1 MYQQGNADL
10 SALEAERSQ
19 SPLYKHVA
27 KTYLWMLIGLAI
39 TFFVGMALNATNLI
53 YAVYAMPML
62 FIALLVA
69 QIILVVCLSSRIT
82 KMSVS
87 ACKGI
92 FIGYSAL
99 TGITVGGVL
108 AIYGAPVALLAFA
121 VGALF
126 FGSMAVAGLIT
137 KRDLSGFRSIILF
150 GLIALIVMQV
160 VNMFLRL
167 DSFDTMICFI
177 GIALFLGITTYDSKK
192 TKDYFYAFEHDQSM
206 LDKVCIYSAL
216 NLYLDFINLFLY
228 LVRLL
233 GRRR

>member
-39 TFFVGMALNATNLI
+39 TFFIGMALNATNLI

-82 KMSVS
+82 KMSVN

-160 VNMFLRL
+160 VNMFLGL

-192 TKDYFYAFEHDQSM
+192 TKDYFYAFEHDQAM
-206 LDKVCIYSAL
+206 LDKVSIYSAL